1 MDRQGTT
8 PRCSG
13 HLPSRRS
20 HDLATKAR
28 ITQSPTSTRRFA
40 RHWRWLLTASLVT
53 VLTLSGYAGYT
64 IRHANFHVV
73 ATGEAYRSGQMT
85 PEQLAHAIDQY
96 EIKSV
101 LNLRGGHP
109 ATVWYQEELETTA
122 SHGATHFDRSLS
134 SGRELTDEELDD
146 LVALLQRAPKP
157 ILIHCQGGADRSGLA
172 AALFELAIAG
182 RRPDQADRELSIW
195 YGHVPWI
202 RPKVLAMDRS
212 FRHYVNDHRLVRS

>member
-1 MDRQGTT
+1 MT
-8 PRCSG
+8 PRPKSPF
-13 HLPSRRS
+13 HLAHS
-20 HDLATKAR
+20 
-28 ITQSPTSTRRFA
+28 
-40 RHWRWLLTASLVT
+40 WRWLLGVPLVA
-53 VLTLSGYAGYT
+53 VLALSGYAGYT
-64 IRHANFHVV
+64 IRHANFQVV

-85 PEQLAHAIDQY
+85 PEQLAHAIDRY

-109 ATVWYQEELETTA
+109 AAVWYQEELKTSA
-122 SHGATHFDRSLS
+122 SHGAAHFDRSLS

-146 LVALLQRAPKP
+146 LVALFQRAPKP

-172 AALFELAIAG
+172 AALFELAITG
-182 RRPDQADRELSIW
+182 RGPDQADRELSIW

-212 FRHYVNDHRLVRS
+212 FRHYVNDHRLVREPPHTQDAGESRQ